1 MIKPNRC
8 NRYLVLGLSV
18 VTGVG
23 AMLLDVSASEAQS
36 ASVMPPGYSLTGTG
50 SREDFDFLTGAWTT
64 LQRRL
69 KERNVGSTEWKDSP
83 ANVHCATEYLD
94 GAVIAEESYSPT
106 KTVTGLFLYAF
117 DLEKHQWSLYWIDPK
132 SGKLESPL
140 VGGFA
145 NERGEFYGE
154 DVDNGH
160 PIKVRYSWI
169 KHDHNHAR
177 WEQAFS
183 FDNKTWE
190 TNWTS
195 EFTRVDPAKYCVRN
209 GQRPTVP

>member
-1 MIKPNRC
+1 MIHNVNDGLRTFAA
-8 NRYLVLGLSV
+8 LLAISLGIV
-18 VTGVG
+18 C
-23 AMLLDVSASEAQS
+23 SAKTPAIA
-36 ASVMPPGYSLTGTG
+36 ASPSQVPPGYSLTGTG
-50 SREDFDFLTGAWTT
+50 SREDFDYLAGAWTT
-64 LQRRL
+64 RQRRL
-69 KERNVGSTEWKDSP
+69 KERNVGSTEWNDSP
-83 ANVHCATEYLD
+83 PNVHCATQYLD
-94 GAVIAEESYSPT
+94 GGVTAEESYSPT
-106 KTVTGLFLYAF
+106 KAVSGLFLYTF

-169 KHDHNHAR
+169 KQDRDHAR

-183 FDNKTWE
+183 FDNQTWE
-190 TNWTS
+190 TNWTT
-195 EFTRVDPAKYCVRN
+195 EFSRADPAKYCVRK
-209 GQRPTVP
+209 